1 VGQPGRPVL
10 VGKAGGACGVAFDTE
25 RALWSRRGSSYTRQA
40 DSGVR
45 DRIRLEVRPS
55 AIQGHGLFLCGT
67 APEGARLGR
76 LWGRVAFSSLS

>member
-1 VGQPGRPVL
+1 MQ
-10 VGKAGGACGVAFDTE
+10 TE
-25 RALWSRRGSSYTRQA
+25 SARRGSSYTRRA

-55 AIQGHGLFLCGT
+55 AIQGYGLFLCGT

-76 LWGRVAFSSLS
+76 LWGRVAFSSLSYDEAED